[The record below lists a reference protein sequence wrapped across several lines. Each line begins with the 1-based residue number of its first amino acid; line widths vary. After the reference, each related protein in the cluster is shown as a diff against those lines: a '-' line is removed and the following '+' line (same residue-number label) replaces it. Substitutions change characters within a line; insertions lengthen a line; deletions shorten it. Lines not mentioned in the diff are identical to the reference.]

1 MKLEEYL
8 SNYVFKHSDSLF
20 KDGITSEEVRKVLAG
35 LDNELHGLSDDVATK
50 IFEDTTFL
58 KSYVDKRRSEGIQ
71 SRENKLKGEFDLS
84 RSELQKEL
92 EQLKSSNT
100 TLKANMPLS
109 ADPAELRK
117 QALDEVD
124 LTKREILNMKAD
136 NIELKNQNAE
146 RIAREEQH
154 LAELNRKE
162 LESVARKRLG
172 DRKLPS
178 FVIDNIGSYLGSDEE
193 TTIGKI
199 DAINS
204 QWDDFRK
211 DMVTASIETTT
222 PAGTGEEQV
231 EYNFNKPLEGQNW
244 MNK

>member
-1 MKLEEYL
+1 MELIDAIANYLITKQSSILADTNESEIRKALLGFNETLEGM
-8 SNYVFKHSDSLF
+8 SSKT
-20 KDGITSEEVRKVLAG
+20 ITSMF
-35 LDNELHGLSDDVATK
+35 NETK
-50 IFEDTTFL
+50 SF
-58 KSYVDKRRSEGIQ
+58 KRHVDKRVDDGLETREDNLRRDFKSE
-71 SRENKLKGEFDLS
+71 KDALS
-84 RSELQKEL
+84 NEL
-92 EQLKSSNT
+92 EQLKLSNT

-117 QALDEVD
+117 QALDEPD
-124 LTKREILNMKAD
+124 ITKREMLNMKAD

-146 RIAREEQH
+146 RTAREEQH
-154 LAELNRKE
+154 IAELNRKE

-178 FVIDNIGSYLGSDEE
+178 FVIDNIGAYLGSDEE

-204 QWDDFRK
+204 QWDDYTK
-211 DMVTASIETTT
+211 DMITANIDQQT
-222 PAGTGEEQV
+222 PPGGGEEQK
-231 EYNFNKPLEGQNW
+231 EYNFNKVLEGQNW